1 MCKYFEST
9 KYDVKEETMLYV
21 DDASFCSIVFLS
33 GSAKIICQD
42 EIVDANAG
50 DSFFVSAG
58 RKVLTIQ
65 GECEFIVTN
74 I

>member
-1 MCKYFEST
+1 M
-9 KYDVKEETMLYV
+9 
-21 DDASFCSIVFLS
+21 DDASFASIVFLA
-33 GSAKIICQD
+33 GEAKMTCQEECLD
-42 EIVDANAG
+42 VEAG

-58 RKVLTIQ
+58 RKVLSIK